1 MLKLYS
7 DIVYVERKTHRDA
20 WTGDISVKER
30 FIISE
35 KEVQSI
41 MNDSYDIKA
50 AKTKKE
56 KEGKS
61 QSEIED
67 WEILV
72 REVLQAIQAKQLVPT
87 MRTQYMRTAFQ
98 IPFDASVRISLDTN
112 LCMISERG
120 YNLEGGKKWHRD
132 PNQPISSNDIIRF
145 PHAILEIKLNLQEGD
160 ETPQWV
166 SDLIDSGMIREVH
179 KFSKFI
185 HGCAALL
192 NEDTLVVPYWIDDA
206 SLVESFKQA
215 GMSSLLPEEEV
226 DANSAANKVYS
237 HLLPFGTISE
247 EKIDTVVKERT
258 VSNAYLHFVYIF
270 KINAN

>member
-1 MLKLYS
+1 
-7 DIVYVERKTHRDA
+7 
-20 WTGDISVKER
+20 
-30 FIISE
+30 
-35 KEVQSI
+35 

-50 AKTKKE
+50 AKMKKE

-61 QSEIED
+61 QTEIED

-132 PNQPISSNDIIRF
+132 PNQPISPNDIIRF
-145 PHAILEIKLNLQEGD
+145 PHAILEIKLDLQEGD

-166 SDLIDSGMIREVH
+166 SNLIDSGMIREVH

-185 HGCAALL
+185 HGCASLL

-226 DANSAANKVYS
+226 ETKNAGSGANKIYS
-237 HLLPFGTISE
+237 HLLPFGTTADD
-247 EKIDTVVKERT
+247 KIDTVVKERT
-258 VSNAYLHFVYIF
+258 VSNAYFSCITCIFSTLIRIKTYIQT
-270 KINAN
+270 NVANSVQI